1 MKMHFLSGGRVR
13 MRKATYI
20 PDADRSEMI
29 ELPVISALLR
39 HQQGNVLFDTGCHPA
54 VAEDP
59 ASRWHGMEKFMIPI
73 MPKGENV
80 LTGLG
85 AIGVADE
92 DIDVVICSH
101 LHPDHCGC
109 NAFFKR
115 ATVIVHAR
123 EVAAARAP
131 DAVKMGFLA
140 GEWDVGLA
148 RDELSGERDLFGDGR
163 IVLIELPG
171 HTQGSVGALVALDR
185 DGQFLLA
192 ADTVSLRATLD
203 RDIPPRNTWNADALS
218 KSWDEIRR
226 IEPGGPTGICG
237 HDDAQRQT
245 LRQRPDA
252 YDGDSPREA
261 RDPP

>member
-20 PDADRSEMI
+20 PEADRSETI

-39 HQQGNVLFDTGCHPA
+39 HPQGNVLFDTGCHPA

-59 ASRWHGMEKFMIPI
+59 TSRWHGMEKIMTPI

-85 AIGVADE
+85 AIGAAAE

-115 ATVIVHAR
+115 ATVMVHAR
-123 EVAAARAP
+123 EIEAARAP

-140 GEWDVGLA
+140 GEWDVDLPL
-148 RDELSGERDLFGDGR
+148 DELSGERDVFGDGR

-171 HTQGSVGALVALDR
+171 HTQGSIGALVALER
-185 DGQFLLA
+185 DGTFLLA
-192 ADTVSLRATLD
+192 SDTVSLRAPLD
-203 RDIPPRNTWNADALS
+203 RDVAPRNTWNAEALG
-218 KSWDEIRR
+218 KSWQEVRC
-226 IEPGGPTGICG
+226 IEAGGATVI
-237 HDDAQRQT
+237 
-245 LRQRPDA
+245 
-252 YDGDSPREA
+252 
-261 RDPP
+261 